1 MRQTVSRDN
10 PLPMKNNFL
19 IQRFSIC
26 TVVAVML
33 LAAGPAAAQLM
44 GTAGSYGVLGS
55 STVANTGSTVI
66 HGDFGVSPGTA
77 VTGFFAIDG
86 GPGLFTGTANLGNAA
101 SAQARADAMGAYS
114 TLAGLGG
121 AIDLSGQD
129 LGGMTLLPGVYRFT
143 TSAQLTGALTLDTQG
158 DINARFVFQ
167 IGSTLTTASNSRVNL
182 LNVSLS
188 YECGPDA
195 GLYWQVGSS
204 ATLGTGTAFAGNI
217 LASDSITLTT
227 GASIDFG
234 RALALN
240 GAVTLDNNRID
251 ASDIDGGFCVTDIPG
266 ITPVPEPA
274 TYGIV
279 GAGLVMFA
287 AWRRRRATLSS
298 RSTP

>member
-1 MRQTVSRDN
+1 
-10 PLPMKNNFL
+10 MKNTSL
-19 IQRFSIC
+19 IQRFSVC
-26 TVVAVML
+26 TAAAVMF
-33 LAAGPAAAQLM
+33 LAARPAAAQLM

-55 STVANTGSTVI
+55 ATVTNSGSTVI
-66 HGDFGVSPGTA
+66 LGDFGVSPGTA

-86 GPGLFTGTANLGNAA
+86 GPGVFTGTANLGNAA

-114 TLAGLGG
+114 ILAGLGG
-121 AIDLSGQD
+121 AIDLTGQD
-129 LGGMTLLPGVYRFT
+129 LGGLTLLPGVYRFT
-143 TSAQLTGALTLDTQG
+143 SSAQLTGVLNLDTQG

-167 IGSTLTTASNSRVNL
+167 IGSTLTTAGSSRVNL

-188 YECGPDA
+188 DECGPDA

-204 ATLGTGTAFAGNI
+204 ATLGTGTTFAGNI
-217 LASDSITLTT
+217 LASESITLAT

-240 GAVTLDNNRID
+240 GAVTLDSNRID

-266 ITPVPEPA
+266 ITPVPEPG
-274 TYGIV
+274 TYGLA
-279 GAGLVMFA
+279 GAGLVVFA
-287 AWRRRRATLSS
+287 AWRRRRTRLSS